1 MRAALEVCG
10 EFLSRIGA
18 LQDVGAIAEM
28 MHKSGME
35 LAETSSFRWR
45 ALLAAIRHELDAE
58 PMDSVFLFERLLQ
71 LDVLMPTDSSLA
83 LFRSPLFLHLVVER
97 FAVAFEGLDAEL
109 FKLESDELCHVDG
122 LYETCLLVRDKIRAG
137 DCWNEKLGTFLETFK
152 QIFEHNEP
160 KECWDVFYESYQL
173 KSSAF
178 RRDMKRALC
187 MIESAALGPTK
198 LELAFPTEITGD
210 TTKAIPRAMLER
222 RFVGTR
228 REWRDM
234 SHIISISNDEQ
245 EQQEQQQQDEER
257 EARVSISTDNVTLQ
271 TSIEFPE
278 VQDWV
283 WPTNAPSSSNNV
295 KMEVV
300 HSDVLDESPTLERPE
315 SSRPPRAAEVA
326 RVTRREGRRAVAR
339 TRVSNDDDVAITSE
353 ATDCSTGRRKRVR
366 WSTEE
371 EEALIEGYRLYHK
384 FSNVWM
390 LIKTKFPDVLR
401 NRSNV
406 DLKDKFRNL
415 RRYNRI
421 LRATADGHDNAGV
434 TDNDA
439 TDDNTG
445 AADKSDATDT

>member
-1 MRAALEVCG
+1 
-10 EFLSRIGA
+10 
-18 LQDVGAIAEM
+18 

-35 LAETSSFRWR
+35 LSETSSFRWR

-83 LFRSPLFLHLVVER
+83 LFRSPLFLH
-97 FAVAFEGLDAEL
+97 
-109 FKLESDELCHVDG
+109 SDELCHVDG
-122 LYETCLLVRDKIRAG
+122 LYETCLLVRDKIRAYVV
-137 DCWNEKLGTFLETFK
+137 ETVGTRSSGRFSRCSSRFLSTTSQKF
-152 QIFEHNEP
+152 
-160 KECWDVFYESYQL
+160 ECWDVFYESYQL

-187 MIESAALGPTK
+187 MIESATLGPTK

-210 TTKAIPRAMLER
+210 TTKVIPRAMLEQ
-222 RFVGTR
+222 RFDGTR
-228 REWRDM
+228 REWRDL
-234 SHIISISNDEQ
+234 SHINPISSDEQ
-245 EQQEQQQQDEER
+245 EQQQEQQQQQDQER
-257 EARVSISTDNVTLQ
+257 EARVPISTDNVTVQ
-271 TSIEFPE
+271 TSIELPE

-283 WPTNAPSSSNNV
+283 WPTNAPSSSNDV
-295 KMEVV
+295 KMELV

-326 RVTRREGRRAVAR
+326 RVSRQGGRRAVAR
-339 TRVSNDDDVAITSE
+339 TRVSNDEDAAISSE
-353 ATDCSTGRRKRVR
+353 ATDRSTGRRKRVR

-421 LRATADGHDNAGV
+421 LRATADGHDNVDV

-439 TDDNTG
+439 TDDNAG
-445 AADKSDATDT
+445 AADRSDATDT